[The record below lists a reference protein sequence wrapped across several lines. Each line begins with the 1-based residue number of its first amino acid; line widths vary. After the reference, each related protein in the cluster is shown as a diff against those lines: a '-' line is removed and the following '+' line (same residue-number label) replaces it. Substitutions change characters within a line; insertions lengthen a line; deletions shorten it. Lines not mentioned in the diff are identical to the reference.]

1 MIVFNRWLTVY
12 HNDGRL
18 QTISITCGTS
28 KHARRLP
35 NPIGKALMQGT
46 ARAWLD
52 YDGLERTA
60 VRVNGR
66 YYTRIKKV

>member
-1 MIVFNRWLTVY
+1 MIVFNRWLHVEY
-12 HNDGRL
+12 ANGNVED
-18 QTISITCGTS
+18 ISITCGTS

-66 YYTRIKKV
+66 YYTRIKKI